1 MIATLICSRVN
12 IRFFS
17 KECFF
22 SCFLLHK
29 QKRLFQGWR
38 CHCAWECKLW
48 WNLYKMPWSSN
59 RCWMTS
65 LKKSKDLTI
74 ELEVKYLSSTSSWG
88 TNVYIYQLPEG
99 LRMRKILSQMVVGC
113 KRIHKPGL
121 TFCVFLQIFSYAGPK
136 STYTRA
142 QVFYQWCR

>member
-1 MIATLICSRVN
+1 
-12 IRFFS
+12 
-17 KECFF
+17 
-22 SCFLLHK
+22 
-29 QKRLFQGWR
+29 
-38 CHCAWECKLW
+38 
-48 WNLYKMPWSSN
+48 MPWSSN

-121 TFCVFLQIFSYAGPK
+121 TFCVFLQIFNYAGPK

-142 QVFYQWCR
+142 QVFYQWCRQPTPKWSIWMYCICVTRHKLQWFLNLWQFLISFKRRKAIAISWNTVLIKDL